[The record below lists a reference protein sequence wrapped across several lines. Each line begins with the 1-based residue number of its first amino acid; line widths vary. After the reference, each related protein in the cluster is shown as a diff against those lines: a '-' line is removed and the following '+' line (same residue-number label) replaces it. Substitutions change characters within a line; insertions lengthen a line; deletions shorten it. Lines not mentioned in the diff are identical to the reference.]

1 MYIYIAVLG
10 NGVYN
15 IKIKGMD
22 KMPNIKPIL
31 DLRYYIEV
39 RKEVSTNQ
47 PVYLIRNGRGAYA
60 IVEVDELERL
70 KAAIKL
76 MIRLEEGE
84 QSAREKGW
92 LTADEVEAALG
103 KRPCLG
109 NCNN

>member
-60 IVEVDELERL
+60 IVEGGY
-70 KAAIKL
+70 KAYDK
-76 MIRLEEGE
+76 IRGRRAVCKGKGLADSRWGRGCIGE
-84 QSAREKGW
+84 
-92 LTADEVEAALG
+92 
-103 KRPCLG
+103 
-109 NCNN
+109 

>member
-1 MYIYIAVLG
+1 MYIYIAVVG

-22 KMPNIKPIL
+22 KMPNIKLIL

-76 MIRLEEGE
+76 MIRGRRAVCKGKGLADSRWGRGCIGE
-84 QSAREKGW
+84 
-92 LTADEVEAALG
+92 
-103 KRPCLG
+103 
-109 NCNN
+109 